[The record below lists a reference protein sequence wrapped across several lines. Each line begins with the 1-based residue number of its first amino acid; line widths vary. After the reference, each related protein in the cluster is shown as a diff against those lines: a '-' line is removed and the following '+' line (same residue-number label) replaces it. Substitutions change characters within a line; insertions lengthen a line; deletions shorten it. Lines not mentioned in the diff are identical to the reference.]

1 MEGFCQIAQVVHGC
15 MGGRVYWHIST
26 FIYLFISFFHLI
38 KGKKGVASDKCVDYR
53 ITSFL
58 DFCLFL
64 SRKVK
69 ECISPT
75 LSVTSEGGLT
85 WRGRSPAW
93 RGRSSIT
100 LLSTDW
106 GLERI

>member
-26 FIYLFISFFHLI
+26 FIFLFISFFHLI
-38 KGKKGVASDKCVDYR
+38 RGKKGVASDKCIDYR

-58 DFCLFL
+58 GFCLFL

-75 LSVTSEGGLT
+75 LSVTLEGGLT
-85 WRGRSPAW
+85 FLG
-93 RGRSSIT
+93 I
-100 LLSTDW
+100 
-106 GLERI
+106 